1 MVLLNFKL
9 TQLLHVY
16 SQLLKNSLLHI
27 LLKLISK
34 AQQQERGNIAIYVTI
49 VHYRTIRHTFPPLR
63 TVRLSLSLKKPP
75 DH

>member
-49 VHYRTIRHTFPPLR
+49 VHYRIHKAYISSTTYGQIESESEET
-63 TVRLSLSLKKPP
+63 S
-75 DH
+75 